1 MLARLCSVNVL
12 SLVKNDVEIRHRF
25 FYGKPKESIFR
36 KHLCLDVG
44 KKEDKICHSPMIDK
58 AK

>member
-1 MLARLCSVNVL
+1 MQWLTQERCRSSAS
-12 SLVKNDVEIRHRF
+12 F
-25 FYGKPKESIFR
+25 FIGKAKESIPC

>member
-1 MLARLCSVNVL
+1 VAYSGTMPIFGIV
-12 SLVKNDVEIRHRF
+12 F
-25 FYGKPKESIFR
+25 FIGKAKESISR
-36 KHLCLDVG
+36 KYLCLDVG